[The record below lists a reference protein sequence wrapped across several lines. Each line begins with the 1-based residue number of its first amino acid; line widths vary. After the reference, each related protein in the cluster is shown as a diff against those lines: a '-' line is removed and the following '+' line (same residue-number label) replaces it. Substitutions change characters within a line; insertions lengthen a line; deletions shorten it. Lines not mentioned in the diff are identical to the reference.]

1 MVAGKTFAD
10 KGDFIMPCSQNC
22 NQGRDCQC
30 GDRSVDKATVIIAG
44 LLIICILSIGIGLIK
59 LFNGTKGLD
68 CEIDV
73 HFKDSTAT
81 YIGKTV

>member
-1 MVAGKTFAD
+1 
-10 KGDFIMPCSQNC
+10 MPCNQNC
-22 NQGRDCQC
+22 EQGRRCDCA
-30 GDRSVDKATVIIAG
+30 DRSVDRATVVIAT
-44 LLIICILSIGIGLIK
+44 LLFICIVSICVGLFK
-59 LFNGTKGLD
+59 LFNGNKGLD

>member
-1 MVAGKTFAD
+1 
-10 KGDFIMPCSQNC
+10 MPCNQNC
-22 NQGRDCQC
+22 EQGRRCDC
-30 GDRSVDKATVIIAG
+30 GDRSVDRSTVVIAT
-44 LLIICILSIGIGLIK
+44 LLIICLLSIGLGLFK
-59 LFNGTKGLD
+59 LFNRTKGQD

>member
-1 MVAGKTFAD
+1 
-10 KGDFIMPCSQNC
+10 MPCNQNC
-22 NQGRDCQC
+22 EQGRRCDCS
-30 GDRSVDKATVIIAG
+30 DRSVDKATVIIAG